1 MSLIKPSWH
10 SSAEWYLDSP
20 TSRHTSGL
28 TPLFLRELAA
38 AGGLNESSL
47 PSLEHPEGVAALTVT
62 QARSLRGPQID
73 GIIKKKLADVLGTKW
88 LMQAQE
94 CWYRPER
101 PVEAGGRNGSSTS
114 SPLHGAG
121 GTGEAHTRDYG
132 KPDIAMLMVDN
143 RPPFAYEVPG
153 TSLRSPDGWGAKRTH
168 ITASW
173 RPTEP
178 STSIFQM
185 ALVINHIYAQLHG
198 YRFYLENPC
207 PHVRIGVRKE
217 DWESSVTPKQLVQ
230 PKSEW
235 REAMANYTRTDPVCP
250 GLPASHRLG
259 PFPPRGP
266 PWIKIAALRY
276 LLRRHQYII
285 YLDSD
290 CFVTEVWQPITPLL
304 QSTGLLDGSRW
315 IAAAEEFPPQKLR
328 GDFRAGIANSGV
340 LLLTGAPIAGAK
352 ILQSVEEW
360 IWPMGNPTWMFKWPF
375 EQNALTQVV
384 FRRNPERYTLLK
396 PGCPINSPFG
406 ALLRHMVGGTP
417 HRAIYHPDHRLP
429 WLVDA
434 LQCTLRATNHSGS
447 PAAPPLERC
456 TPNERSLR
464 LDASGCVPHLSRPG
478 AHALRFAMPSVRRM
492 TARARTETPFP
503 THLSCPQP

>member
-1 MSLIKPSWH
+1 
-10 SSAEWYLDSP
+10 
-20 TSRHTSGL
+20 
-28 TPLFLRELAA
+28 
-38 AGGLNESSL
+38 
-47 PSLEHPEGVAALTVT
+47 
-62 QARSLRGPQID
+62 
-73 GIIKKKLADVLGTKW
+73 
-88 LMQAQE
+88 
-94 CWYRPER
+94 
-101 PVEAGGRNGSSTS
+101 
-114 SPLHGAG
+114 
-121 GTGEAHTRDYG
+121 
-132 KPDIAMLMVDN
+132 
-143 RPPFAYEVPG
+143 
-153 TSLRSPDGWGAKRTH
+153 
-168 ITASW
+168 
-173 RPTEP
+173 
-178 STSIFQM
+178 
-185 ALVINHIYAQLHG
+185 
-198 YRFYLENPC
+198 
-207 PHVRIGVRKE
+207 
-217 DWESSVTPKQLVQ
+217 
-230 PKSEW
+230 
-235 REAMANYTRTDPVCP
+235 
-250 GLPASHRLG
+250 
-259 PFPPRGP
+259 
-266 PWIKIAALRY
+266 
-276 LLRRHQYII
+276 
-285 YLDSD
+285 
-290 CFVTEVWQPITPLL
+290 VTEVWQPITPLL